1 MEMGT
6 KNSNSSKG
14 FLATLLYPATQSSCA
29 GHRQLLI
36 KQPFHLCACPSP
48 VNTFVTEILLPRYID
63 FFFPLLNLSSVSSFM
78 LFSAV
83 GGYNLP
89 LFQFSTALRLAIAT
103 ASPFVSMFPCHPALW
118 VMEKSRH
125 SILSP
130 HLSTGDEY
138 TISSFS
144 CLCGDWTQIPP
155 PPNLL
160 SLPVHGG
167 ALRVT
172 ETCLPFHDS
181 LFFSPSPPWQQG

>member
-1 MEMGT
+1 
-6 KNSNSSKG
+6 
-14 FLATLLYPATQSSCA
+14 
-29 GHRQLLI
+29 
-36 KQPFHLCACPSP
+36 
-48 VNTFVTEILLPRYID
+48 
-63 FFFPLLNLSSVSSFM
+63 M

-144 CLCGDWTQIPP
+144 CLCGDWTQTHSLI
-155 PPNLL
+155 
-160 SLPVHGG
+160 LPVHWGT
-167 ALRVT
+167 LRVT
-172 ETCLPFHDS
+172 ETCLPFHHS
-181 LFFSPSPPWQQG
+181 LFLPSSLATGIDISSHISIPLWVGGVSR